1 MSLARWFL
9 LFCVLARALLADQVQ
24 LIASGETW
32 SYLKGYS
39 EPSTNGALRWFA
51 PGYNDS
57 GWATGRSGFSTP
69 DRYGEITLFT
79 DYNAGY
85 STVYFRKKFT
95 ATNISNIAE
104 LVLRADYDDGFV
116 AYLNGHEVARR
127 GVPGVVNAPVPFNAV
142 ATYHLRGPGETV
154 VLTNAAQYMVD
165 GMNVLAVQV
174 AGMGGSD
181 LNMSF
186 VPELLANV
194 IRGPY
199 VQNTTSASSQI
210 IWATLSAVASAI
222 EYGTN
227 ITQFVRQE
235 VSASA
240 TNHVAAIRGLEPD
253 TTYFYRVVNRFD
265 SVETFT
271 DWYSFRTFKL
281 SGPVTFNVVGDSGWA
296 SVAQLQIAEQME
308 RAPADFLMHVGD
320 IVYFAITHYN
330 ADLRNFSIYR
340 EEMRNRPWFL
350 ALGNHEMYGD
360 PKAALELFHLPT
372 NSVTGTEHY
381 YSFDHGDVHFA
392 VAWSDLAAGS
402 KYDPTSPQF
411 QWLDADLGASTK
423 PWKFLFFHHTWRTSG
438 PHQVD
443 DYDRNLQKDYD
454 QMEQGVVFLARK
466 HGVPVIF
473 NGHDHHYERLV
484 PSGGPMSFISG
495 GGGANLYPTSTPHVD
510 SAQLYLAHHFLRVH
524 VDGPKAAIEAV
535 GVDGRVFDTVHIRR
549 GFPEREVYHA
559 RWNTPW
565 IETDSVADSDGNVFG
580 QTFDFIGE
588 PVNGPMGLFSSV
600 GRMFVNNDQ
609 HHLYVGFDEVMLRPG
624 EELFLFVEV
633 PTLSGVANLQRI
645 GNGVMDPN
653 GEGADGLDF
662 LANLA
667 FENFAPS
674 IGVILGDEFGDTN
687 APSFLRAGQSINT
700 GQGAFYLA
708 PGTAGVPS
716 QRLAQFNRSPH
727 FTAVA
732 HEQNADLIELS
743 VPFDALGGIKPG
755 DIIRVGAVVGL
766 RTIDTNSAMQSR
778 IIDIGGIGYSV
789 LHNNDA
795 VVLEGVEVQL
805 ASAPYPDQDG
815 DGLADYDE
823 LSRGTDPAESDSDR
837 DGMSDGWEALYGFNP
852 LLRDESNDSDGDG
865 LENGMEFRAG
875 TDPRN
880 AQSRLAA
887 QISRSSDGQ
896 MRFAWSSVAGKRYRV
911 QNRDTLSEP
920 FRDVSDLNL
929 PFVAQSSVS
938 TYWINFSPDQDSR
951 TRYYRVQLVE

>member
-9 LFCVLARALLADQVQ
+9 LCCVLARSLQADQVQ

-32 SYLKGYS
+32 SYLKGFS

-51 PGYNDS
+51 PGYDDFT
-57 GWATGRSGFSTP
+57 WPTGRSGFSNP
-69 DRYGEITLFT
+69 YIYGEVTFLN
-79 DYNAGY
+79 DYNIGY
-85 STVYFRKKFT
+85 STVYFRKKFM

-104 LVLRADYDDGFV
+104 LVLRVDYDDGFI

-127 GVPGVVNAPVPFNAV
+127 GLAGAGNAPVPFNAL
-142 ATYHLRGPGETV
+142 ASYHLRGLGETV
-154 VLTNAAQYMVD
+154 LLTNAAEHMIE
-165 GMNVLAVQV
+165 GTNVLAVQV
-174 AGMGGSD
+174 LGTGASD
-181 LNMSF
+181 VNMSF

-199 VQNTTSASSQI
+199 LQNTTSTSSLVV
-210 IWATLSAVASAI
+210 WRTLSAAASAI

-227 ITQFVRQE
+227 TTEFVRQE

-240 TNHVAAIRGLEPD
+240 TNHVATIIGLEPD
-253 TTYFYRVVNRFD
+253 TTFFYRVVNRFG
-265 SVETFT
+265 SVETFS
-271 DWYSFRTFKL
+271 DWYNLKTFKR
-281 SGPVTFNVVGDSGWA
+281 SGPVTFNVVGDSGWG

-308 RAPADFLMHVGD
+308 RSPADFLMHVGD
-320 IVYFAITHYN
+320 IVYHAITHSN
-330 ADLRNFSIYR
+330 ADLRCFSIYR

-350 ALGNHEMYGD
+350 ALGNHEMYAD
-360 PKAALELFHLPT
+360 PKAALELFYLPT

-443 DYDRNLQKDYD
+443 DYDRNFQKDYD

-466 HGVPVIF
+466 HGVQVIF

-484 PSGGPMSFISG
+484 PSGGPISLISG

-510 SAQLYLAHHFLRVH
+510 SAQLYLAHHFLLVQ
-524 VDGPKAAIEAV
+524 VDGPKAVIEAI
-535 GVDGRVFDTVHIRR
+535 GADGKVFDKVHIRR
-549 GFPEREVYHA
+549 GFPEREVYQA
-559 RWNTPW
+559 SWNTPW
-565 IETDSVADSDGNVFG
+565 IETESLADSDGNIFG
-580 QTFDFIGE
+580 QTFDLIGE

-609 HHLYVGFDEVMLRPG
+609 HHIYVGFDEVMLRPG
-624 EELFLFVEV
+624 EELFLFIEV
-633 PTLSGVANLQRI
+633 PTLSGLTNLQHV

-662 LANLA
+662 LSNLA
-667 FENFAPS
+667 FENFSPS

-687 APSFLRAGQSINT
+687 ASQFSRAGQSINT

-708 PGTAGVPS
+708 PGTAGIPG
-716 QRLAQFNRSPH
+716 QRLAQFNRTPH

-743 VPFDALGGIKPG
+743 IPFDALGGVRPG
-755 DIIRVGAVVGL
+755 DNIRLGAVVGL
-766 RTIDTNSAMQSR
+766 RAIDTNNATQSR

-789 LHNNDA
+789 RDNGGA
-795 VVLEGVEVQL
+795 VVLEGIEVQL
-805 ASAPYPDQDG
+805 ASAPYPDEDG

-823 LSRGTDPAESDSDR
+823 LSRGTDPTQPDSDG
-837 DGMSDGWEALYGFNP
+837 DGMSDGWETWHRLNP
-852 LLRDESNDSDGDG
+852 LARDATNDSDGDG
-865 LENGMEFRAG
+865 MENGPEFRAG
-875 TDPRN
+875 TDPRKP
-880 AQSRLAA
+880 QSRLAA
-887 QISRSSDGQ
+887 QIYRASDGR
-896 MRFAWSSVAGKRYRV
+896 MLLTWSSVAGKRYRV
-911 QNRDTLSEP
+911 QFRDRFSEP
-920 FRDVSDLNL
+920 FRDVPDVNQ
-929 PFVAQSSVS
+929 PIVAQSSVM
-938 TYWINFSPDQDSR
+938 TYWIHFSPDQNSP
-951 TRYYRVQLVE
+951 TRYYRVQLAE